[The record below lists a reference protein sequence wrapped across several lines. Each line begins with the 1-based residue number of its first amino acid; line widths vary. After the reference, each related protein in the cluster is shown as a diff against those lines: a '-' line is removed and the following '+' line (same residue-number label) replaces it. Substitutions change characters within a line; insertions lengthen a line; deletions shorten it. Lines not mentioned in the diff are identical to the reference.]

1 MSTVHASAMSTPSSL
16 QRKPAVLFQGLS
28 QPTYLQ
34 RGVSILSGRAT
45 DMGNVVSVDSNL
57 MVIAVG
63 TRARRGV
70 AMMAALLFAPF
81 IPILIWL
88 VSLTYQRIELN
99 SFGFYAS
106 LAALIAAAIA
116 VFAMVRHDLGGLAE
130 TLVLLNRKTG
140 QIIARDPAVK
150 SRRASATRFVRW
162 NWAELDFA
170 IDRVRITAAGAHLY
184 HLWAVQRDE
193 NGKPWSTVLLADGT
207 ISDRHAESIY
217 EFIRRYMAHEDDTLP
232 DAVRCVPS
240 GRLGFFEACKQ
251 SLMTSLVDVD
261 ETGQPAWPLIWRV
274 LYYTVIAVGF
284 AVALPFVLGKVAAEW
299 SSREMRFPQE
309 WLPEGG
315 APLRGIELVE
325 PRQGVIATWERV
337 FYSGC
342 VLAGVITWVF
352 MIRYVM
358 SVFA

>member
-1 MSTVHASAMSTPSSL
+1 MTRNQALGTSSTPSSKGK
-16 QRKPAVLFQGLS
+16 RAVRFQGLR

-34 RGVSILSGRAT
+34 RGCPILEGRAA
-45 DMGNVVSVDSNL
+45 DQGIVVSADSDH

-63 TRARRGV
+63 TRARRGT
-70 AMMAALLFAPF
+70 AMMAGLLLLPFLPLLWWIGNEFICAKGSLFGCVDLLVIAGVLAL
-81 IPILIWL
+81 
-88 VSLTYQRIELN
+88 
-99 SFGFYAS
+99 
-106 LAALIAAAIA
+106 A
-116 VFAMVRHDLGGLAE
+116 VFALLRHDLGGLAE

-193 NGKPWSTVLLADGT
+193 EGKPWSTVLLADGT

-217 EFIRRYMAHEDDTLP
+217 EFMRRYMAHEDDTLP

-251 SLMTSLVDVD
+251 SLVTSLVDVD
-261 ETGQPAWPLIWRV
+261 QTGQPAWPLVWRV

-309 WLPEGG
+309 WLPERG
-315 APLRGIELVE
+315 APLSGIELVE
-325 PRQGVIATWERV
+325 PRQGVVATWERV

-352 MIRYVM
+352 MVRYVM
-358 SVFA
+358 GVLA